1 VLDPGPVA
9 VLGTQG
15 RYVGIRRQ
23 AVGVGAD
30 GHHRVEPQGC
40 EVGHVVPGERLVPHM
55 AQDAAE
61 AAQPAS
67 PGADAAPVGHLD
79 TAGIPHHH
87 VGDVTPTI
95 DEDTYL
101 TTRLVG
107 ECRQV
112 AGELLRDESLGR
124 ETASA
129 EALELADLTG
139 LEALGITED
148 GNGRDLGGE

>member
-1 VLDPGPVA
+1 
-9 VLGTQG
+9 
-15 RYVGIRRQ
+15 
-23 AVGVGAD
+23 
-30 GHHRVEPQGC
+30 
-40 EVGHVVPGERLVPHM
+40 
-55 AQDAAE
+55 
-61 AAQPAS
+61 
-67 PGADAAPVGHLD
+67 
-79 TAGIPHHH
+79 